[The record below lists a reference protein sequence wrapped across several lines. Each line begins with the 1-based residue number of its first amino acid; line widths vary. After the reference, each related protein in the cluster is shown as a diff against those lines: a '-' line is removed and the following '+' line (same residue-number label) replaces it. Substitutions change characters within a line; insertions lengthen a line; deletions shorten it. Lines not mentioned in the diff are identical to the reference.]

1 MHQDFK
7 ELLSAFNAG
16 QVRYLIV
23 RGYAVSFHAQP
34 RATKDLDILIG
45 ADAENSKAVFAALAK
60 FGAPIEG
67 LSAKDFAEPDNFFRI
82 GTPPVMVDI
91 MPKIIGVEFEEA
103 WKRRV
108 DVRIDNDLS
117 VPFISREDLLVAK
130 LSAGRAQDLIDVDA
144 LRESDQSQYIE
155 EQQRP
160 VSPVTE
166 ARSELDRIKKEER
179 EEWLTQREQKG
190 ASPTLEE
197 IRAKGCE
204 DWLKLRQ
211 QRTQESSR
219 DPQHRSAERDQ
230 ETKPKDSSADGTC
243 FGQKVGPVWGS
254 SVYVKHANAW
264 KWTFGIN
271 VPALREGV

>member
-23 RGYAVSFHAQP
+23 GGYAVSFHAQP

-45 ADAENSKAVFAALAK
+45 ADAENSKAVYAALAK

-67 LSAKDFAEPDNFFRI
+67 LSAKDFAEPDNFFRM

-91 MPKIIGVEFEEA
+91 MPKISGVEFEEA
-103 WKRRV
+103 WRRRV
-108 DVRIDNDLS
+108 DVRIDDDLS

-144 LRESDQSQYIE
+144 LRESNQSQEI
-155 EQQRP
+155 EQQQRAA
-160 VSPVTE
+160 SPVTS
-166 ARSELDRIKKEER
+166 ARNELDQIKKEGR
-179 EEWLTQREQKG
+179 EDWLRQREQKG
-190 ASPTLEE
+190 SSLTLEE
-197 IRAKGCE
+197 IRAKGRE

-211 QRTQESSR
+211 HTRENSR
-219 DPQHRSAERDQ
+219 DPQDRSTEKDQ
-230 ETKPKDSSADGTC
+230 DARSKDLS
-243 FGQKVGPVWGS
+243 GS
-254 SVYVKHANAW
+254 PDKGLDDDLN
-264 KWTFGIN
+264 
-271 VPALREGV
+271 